1 MVRRIYILTLLSIF
15 LVSTTGLPLTLHI
28 CSMNGLASADTCK
41 MHKVMEEE
49 HSCCSKEDE
58 SPVKITVNNFDGCC
72 QFKVIERNL
81 TDQFVPVSSDISQIT
96 HLKIILSVSDIV
108 YNTPLVLA
116 QYNYISSSPPPL
128 TDNHIYLDN
137 SILLI

>member
-1 MVRRIYILTLLSIF
+1 MIRKFYISTLLCIF

-28 CSMNGLASADTCK
+28 CSMNGLVSTESCK
-41 MHKVMEEE
+41 THKVMEEE
-49 HSCCSKEDE
+49 HSCCSKDDE
-58 SPVKITVNNFDGCC
+58 SPVKITLNEFDGCC
-72 QFKVIERNL
+72 QFKVIERNV

-96 HLKIILSVSDIV
+96 HLKILLSVSDIV

-116 QYNYISSSPPPL
+116 QYNYTSGSPPPL
-128 TDNHIYLDN
+128 SDNHIYLDN